1 MTIQELDAIRAQRKE
16 LIDVRRIVKEQA
28 KKLAANTGYR
38 KQVLVCG
45 GTGCTSSKSMQ
56 VIEHLEKTLKEEN
69 INDVLVVKTGCFG
82 LCALGPIMIVYPEGA
97 FYSQMTPEHAETV
110 VKQHLIPG
118 GEIVKELLYKG
129 TVLQDGSIIPFAE
142 TPFYK
147 KQLRIALRNCGVI
160 AAEDINEAIGAGD
173 YLALEKV
180 LSSMTPDDVINEVL
194 ESGLR
199 GRGGAGFPTGRKWA
213 FAKAS
218 QNDVKYVCCNA
229 DEGDPGAFMDRSVLE
244 GDPHSVLEA
253 MTIAGYAIGAH
264 QGYIYVR
271 AEYPVAVE
279 RLKIALKQAREYG
292 LLGKN
297 ILGLG
302 FDFDIDIRLGAGAF
316 VCGEE
321 TALMTSIEGHRG
333 EPRPRPPFP
342 AVKGL
347 FGKPTIL
354 NNVETWA
361 NINPII
367 VKGAKWFS
375 SIGTERSKGTKVFA
389 LGGKIT
395 NVGLVEVPMGTT
407 LREIIE
413 EIGGGIPNG
422 KKFKAAQTGGPS
434 GGCIPAS
441 LIDTPIDFDNLVAI
455 GSMMGSGGL
464 IVLDEDTCMVDIS
477 KFYLEFTADESCGKC
492 TPCRIGTKRLLELLT
507 KITKGKGTMEDLDT
521 IQALA
526 EHMKSSSLCALGQ
539 SAPNPV
545 LSTLHHFR
553 NEYEAHILE
562 HRCDAGVCKALLNFS
577 IDKDKCIGCGMCAR
591 NCPASAISKTDYVAP
606 GHKLPSYEIDTAKCI
621 KCGVCMSNCKF
632 HAISKK

>member
-1 MTIQELDAIRAQRKE
+1 MFRSH
-16 LIDVRRIVKEQA
+16 VM
-28 KKLAANTGYR
+28 
-38 KQVLVCG
+38 VCG
-45 GTGCTSSKSMQ
+45 GTGCTSSGSDKIAKAFEDEILATGLENEVK
-56 VIEHLEKTLKEEN
+56 VIR
-69 INDVLVVKTGCFG
+69 TGCFG

-97 FYSQMTPEHAETV
+97 FYAQMTPEHVKTVAE
-110 VKQHLIPG
+110 QHLVKG
-118 GEIVKELLYKG
+118 GSIVKELLYQG
-129 TVLQDGSIIPFAE
+129 TVAKDGSIIPFAE

-147 KQLRIALRNCGVI
+147 KQMRIALRNCGVI
-160 AAEDINEAIGAGD
+160 APEDIEEAIAAGD
-173 YLALEKV
+173 YAALEKV
-180 LSSMTPDDVINEVL
+180 LTSMTPDDVINEML
-194 ESGLR
+194 ASGLR
-199 GRGGAGFPTGRKWA
+199 GRGGAGFPTGRKWS

-218 QNDVKYVCCNA
+218 AGDIKYVCCNA

-244 GDPHSVLEA
+244 GDPHCVLEA

-279 RLKIALKQAREYG
+279 RLKIAIKQAREYG
-292 LLGKN
+292 LLGKD

-302 FDFDIDIRLGAGAF
+302 FDFDIEIRLGAGAF

-361 NINPII
+361 NVNPII
-367 VKGAKWFS
+367 VNGAAWFAK
-375 SIGTERSKGTKVFA
+375 IGTPTSTGTKVFA

-407 LREIIE
+407 LRTIVE

-434 GGCIPAS
+434 GGCIPAEC
-441 LIDTPIDFDNLVAI
+441 IDTPIDYDSLIAI
-455 GSMMGSGGL
+455 GSMMGSGGM
-464 IVLDEDTCMVDIS
+464 IILDEDTCMVDIS

-492 TPCRIGTKRLLELLT
+492 TPCRVGTKRLLQLLT
-507 KITKGKGTMEDLDT
+507 KITEGKGEPEDLVK
-521 IQALA
+521 IEELA
-526 EHMKSSSLCALGQ
+526 SHMKQSSLCALGQ
-539 SAPNPV
+539 SAPNPI
-545 LSTLHHFR
+545 LSTLRYFR
-553 NEYEAHILE
+553 QEYVDHIE
-562 HRCDAGVCKALLNFS
+562 KKHCDAGVCKALLTYS
-577 IDKDKCIGCGMCAR
+577 IDPAKCRGCTLCAR
-591 NCPASAISKTDYVAP
+591 NCPTHAITGKVREA
-606 GHKLPSYEIDTAKCI
+606 HVIDKDICI
-621 KCGVCMSNCKF
+621 KCGVCMQNCKF
-632 HAISKK
+632 GAISKG

>member
-1 MTIQELDAIRAQRKE
+1 MTIEQLNAIKAKHEDLIKVRK
-16 LIDVRRIVKEQA
+16 LIGEAGADLEKH
-28 KKLAANTGYR
+28 TGYR

-45 GTGCTSSKSMQ
+45 GTGCTSSRSQ
-56 VIEHLEKTLKEEN
+56 EVIDHLEKSLAEHG
-69 INDVLVVKTGCFG
+69 ISDVLIIKTGCFG

-97 FYSQMTPEHAETV
+97 FYAQMTPEHVETIV
-110 VKQHLIPG
+110 ERHLLPG

-129 TVLQDGSIIPFAE
+129 TVMEDGSIIPFAE

-147 KQLRIALRNCGVI
+147 KQRRIALRNCGVI
-160 AAEDINEAIGAGD
+160 EAENIEEAIGAGD
-173 YLALEKV
+173 YQALAKV
-180 LSSMTPDDVINEVL
+180 LTSMTPDDVFNEIN

-218 QNDVKYVCCNA
+218 VSDVKYVCCNA
-229 DEGDPGAFMDRSVLE
+229 DEGDPGAFMDRSILE
-244 GDPHSVLEA
+244 GDPNCVLEA
-253 MTIAGYAIGAH
+253 MAIAGYTIGSN

-271 AEYPVAVE
+271 AEYPIAVH
-279 RLKIALKQAREYG
+279 RLQIAIKQAREYG

-297 ILGLG
+297 ILGTG
-302 FDFDIDIRLGAGAF
+302 FDFDIEIRLGAGAF

-347 FGKPTIL
+347 FGKPTIP

-367 VKGAKWFS
+367 RKGGKWYS
-375 SIGTERSKGTKVFA
+375 TIGTETSKGTKVFA

-407 LREIIE
+407 LRTIVE

-441 LIDTPIDFDNLVAI
+441 CLDIPIDYESLKKI
-455 GSMMGSGGL
+455 GSMMGSGGM
-464 IVLDEDTCMVDIS
+464 IILDEDTCMVDIS

-492 TPCRIGTKRLLELLT
+492 NPCRVGTKRLLELLT
-507 KITKGKGTMEDLDT
+507 KITKGKGEPEDLDK
-521 IQALA
+521 IKELA
-526 EHMKSSSLCALGQ
+526 DHMKSSSLCALGQ
-539 SAPNPV
+539 SAPNPI
-545 LSTLHHFR
+545 LSTLRYFED
-553 NEYEAHILE
+553 EYKAHIE
-562 HRCDAGVCKALLNFS
+562 NKTCPAGVCKALLS
-577 IDKDKCIGCGMCAR
+577 YYIIPDKCKGCTLCAR
-591 NCPASAISKTDYVAP
+591 NCPVSAISGKVREP
-606 GHKLPSYEIDTAKCI
+606 HVIDTTKCI
-621 KCGVCMSNCKF
+621 KCGVCIGNCRF
-632 HAISKK
+632 GAIVKK

>member
-1 MTIQELDAIRAQRKE
+1 MTIQELEAIRKKKKP
-16 LIDVRRIVKEQA
+16 LINVRRVVREQGE
-28 KKLAANTGYR
+28 KLAKQTGYR

-45 GTGCTSSKSMQ
+45 GTGCTSSHSMK
-56 VIEHLEKTLKEEN
+56 VIEQLEKSLEELK
-69 INDVLVVKTGCFG
+69 IKDVLVVKTGCFG

-97 FYSQMTPEHAETV
+97 FYAQMTPEHVKTVAE
-110 VKQHLIPG
+110 QHLVKG
-118 GEIVKELLYKG
+118 GSIVKELLYQG
-129 TVLQDGSIIPFAE
+129 TVAEDGTIIPFAE

-147 KQLRIALRNCGVI
+147 KQMRIALRNCGVI
-160 AAEDINEAIGAGD
+160 APEDIEEAIAAGD
-173 YLALEKV
+173 YAALEKV
-180 LSSMTPDDVINEVL
+180 LTSMTPDDVINEML
-194 ESGLR
+194 ASGLR
-199 GRGGAGFPTGRKWA
+199 GRGGAGFPTGRKWS

-218 QNDVKYVCCNA
+218 QGDIKYVCCNA

-244 GDPHSVLEA
+244 GDPHCVLEA
-253 MTIAGYAIGAH
+253 MAIAGYAIGAH

-292 LLGKN
+292 LLGKD

-302 FDFDIDIRLGAGAF
+302 FDFDIEIRLGAGAF

-361 NINPII
+361 NVNPII
-367 VKGAKWFS
+367 VNGAAWFAK
-375 SIGTERSKGTKVFA
+375 IGTPTSTGTKVFA

-407 LREIIE
+407 LRTIVE
-413 EIGGGIPNG
+413 EIGGGIPGG

-434 GGCIPAS
+434 GGCIPAEC
-441 LIDTPIDFDNLVAI
+441 IDTPIDYDSLIAI
-455 GSMMGSGGL
+455 GSMMGSGGM
-464 IVLDEDTCMVDIS
+464 IILDEDTCMVDIS

-492 TPCRIGTKRLLELLT
+492 TPCRIGTKRLLQLLT
-507 KITKGKGTMEDLDT
+507 KITEGKGEPEDLVK
-521 IQALA
+521 IEELA
-526 EHMKSSSLCALGQ
+526 SHMKQSSLCALGQ
-539 SAPNPV
+539 SAPNPI
-545 LSTLHHFR
+545 LSTLRYFR
-553 NEYEAHILE
+553 QEYVDHIE
-562 HRCDAGVCKALLNFS
+562 KKHCEAGVCKALLTYS
-577 IDKDKCIGCGMCAR
+577 IDPTKCRGCTLCAR
-591 NCPASAISKTDYVAP
+591 NCPTHAISGKVREA
-606 GHKLPSYEIDTAKCI
+606 HVIDKDICI
-621 KCGVCMSNCKF
+621 KCGVCMQNCKF
-632 HAISKK
+632 GAVVRS